1 MPGSGSAAQKA
12 TRNNLSEKQ
21 RHRLVEHLLK
31 GSKNGKLVRGD
42 LKKAAARKSR
52 RSLQQLS
59 SGHPLRVSLFGCLSA
74 DAPRVGASVFRL
86 DCFE

>member
-1 MPGSGSAAQKA
+1 MPGSGGAAPKA

-31 GSKNGKLVRGD
+31 GSQKGKLARGD
-42 LKKAAARKSR
+42 LKKAAADFSC
-52 RSLQQLS
+52 SYEPQLS
-59 SGHPLRVSLFGCLSA
+59 SGHPERVSRSCCLSA